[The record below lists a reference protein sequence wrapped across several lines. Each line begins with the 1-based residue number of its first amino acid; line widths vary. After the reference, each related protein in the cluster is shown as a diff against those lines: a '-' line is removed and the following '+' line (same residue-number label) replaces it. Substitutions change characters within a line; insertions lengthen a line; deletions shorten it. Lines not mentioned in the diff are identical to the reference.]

1 MNRRFGWTELVLGIL
16 LTGMGIY
23 SIARPG
29 TALVGVVLV
38 YGLMALAT
46 GIADVVFFARIER
59 HTGFGPTLS
68 LVSGV
73 LSVLVGVMLL
83 VHPEAGAFVVSVLFP
98 IWFIAHCVSRLT
110 YLNIIRFTA
119 GNFYYWFTLIVNV
132 IGLVLGAMMLFQ
144 PALAAYSAD
153 YLISIYLLLMGVD
166 SLVMAFSRRW

>member
-1 MNRRFGWTELVLGIL
+1 
-16 LTGMGIY
+16 
-23 SIARPG
+23 
-29 TALVGVVLV
+29 
-38 YGLMALAT
+38 
-46 GIADVVFFARIER
+46 
-59 HTGFGPTLS
+59 
-68 LVSGV
+68 
-73 LSVLVGVMLL
+73 MLL

-110 YLNIIRFTA
+110 HLNIIRFTA

-132 IGLVLGAMMLFQ
+132 IGIVLGAMMLFQ

>member
-73 LSVLVGVMLL
+73 LSVL
-83 VHPEAGAFVVSVLFP
+83 FP

-110 YLNIIRFTA
+110 HLNIIRFTA

-132 IGLVLGAMMLFQ
+132 IGIVLGAMMLFQ